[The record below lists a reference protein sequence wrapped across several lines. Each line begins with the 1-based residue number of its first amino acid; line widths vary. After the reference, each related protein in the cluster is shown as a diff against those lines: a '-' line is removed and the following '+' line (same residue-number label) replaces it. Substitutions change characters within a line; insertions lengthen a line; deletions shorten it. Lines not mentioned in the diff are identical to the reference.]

1 MRVPAR
7 EVTDALLKEV
17 DELRKEL
24 VGIRQQRETELR
36 SNILTYIQA
45 LPDNDLGKLTSDMSQ
60 EVTSQN

>member
-45 LPDNDLGKLTSDMSQ
+45 LPENDLGKLTSDMSQ